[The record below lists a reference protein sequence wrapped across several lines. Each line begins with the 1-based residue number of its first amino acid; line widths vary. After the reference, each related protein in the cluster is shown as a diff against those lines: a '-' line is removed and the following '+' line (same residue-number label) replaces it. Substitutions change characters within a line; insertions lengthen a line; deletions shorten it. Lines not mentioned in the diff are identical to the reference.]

1 MKKRL
6 YFFIDEELDARL
18 TQLTRRP
25 GTSRSAIVAEAVR
38 RFVDGTPAGE
48 IEGALKVRLDKVARE
63 LGRIQRDQQ
72 IGLESL
78 AHFIRYQLTVTLPL
92 PEADQAAAR
101 ALGQE
106 RFGQFVEQVARR
118 LAAGRGLAR
127 DVVDRIAPEGEIT
140 TETSS

>member
-6 YFFIDEELDARL
+6 YFFIDEQLEERL
-18 TQLTRRP
+18 EVLTRRP
-25 GTSRSAIVAEAVR
+25 GASRSAIVAEAVR
-38 RFVDGTPAGE
+38 VFLDRGAAPDL
-48 IEGALKVRLDKVARE
+48 EGAFKVRLDKISRE

-78 AHFIRYQLTVTLPL
+78 AHFIRYQLTVTAPL
-92 PEADQAAAR
+92 AEADLAAAR

-106 RFGQFVEQVARR
+106 RFSVFVDQIARR

-127 DVVDRIAPEGEIT
+127 DVVDRIAPEGEIG
-140 TETSS
+140 TEKAS